1 MTSMTNLMTL
11 LMLAVSGK
19 ALIDLFIML
28 IVVGLICWILW
39 WLIGYIGLPEPFN
52 KIARALIAI
61 VAAIFLINA
70 LLGLI
75 GKSFISW

>member
-1 MTSMTNLMTL
+1 
-11 LMLAVSGK
+11 
-19 ALIDLFIML
+19 
-28 IVVGLICWILW
+28 
-39 WLIGYIGLPEPFN
+39 LIGYIGLPEPFN